1 MPGKKIKT
9 TANTLAKAENASGS
23 RVAQRDQSRVQSRS
37 QTVENE
43 KLSKLNEYR
52 ADPTIQKGLRVKLSL
67 AARLTHSAV
76 MRSAQEGRRVTETE
90 IVEELLRTLPE
101 APKR

>member
-1 MPGKKIKT
+1 MPGQKT
-9 TANTLAKAENASGS
+9 KPIAKTIAKTVSTSGS
-23 RVAQRDQSRVQSRS
+23 RNVQRSRGQLP
-37 QTVENE
+37 ENE

-52 ADPTIQKGLRVKLSL
+52 ADPIIQKGLRVKLSL
-67 AARLTHSAV
+67 AARLTHSAA